1 MGGAFTGVP
10 PVGIAKDSQDFGG
23 GLAVVGGGGAGA
35 LTGKLTSGG
44 GGLLFVEAGEGLPF
58 GTGGGSLLGVEG
70 GGGTQLGTELD
81 SPGGGGLN
89 VVEGRAAGGL
99 SAGTAM
105 ESWEELTFATGVS
118 SSSGRSGGVGFGK
131 AFVSSTAGWLGGDFT
146 GGGFGGVPTGWLGS
160 GITGGGFGGVSTVLL
175 LWLLGVGD
183 CACCEVP
190 TCVIGGGGH
199 FSEGGAFASG
209 ACGIGGAGH
218 FSEGG
223 AFMVGS
229 SCGLGKA

>member
-23 GLAVVGGGGAGA
+23 GLAVVGGEGAGVLA
-35 LTGKLTSGG
+35 GKLTSGG

-99 SAGTAM
+99 SAGTAV
-105 ESWEELTFATGVS
+105 EPWEELTFATGVS

-131 AFVSSTAGWLGGDFT
+131 AFVSSTAGHLSEDKGSAAFTDGAAGWLGSCFT
-146 GGGFGGVPTGWLGS
+146 GGGFDGVP
-160 GITGGGFGGVSTVLL
+160 TVLL

-190 TCVIGGGGH
+190 TCVIGEGGH
-199 FSEGGAFASG
+199 FSGGAFP
-209 ACGIGGAGH
+209 GGA
-218 FSEGG
+218 
-223 AFMVGS
+223 
-229 SCGLGKA
+229 CGLGKA